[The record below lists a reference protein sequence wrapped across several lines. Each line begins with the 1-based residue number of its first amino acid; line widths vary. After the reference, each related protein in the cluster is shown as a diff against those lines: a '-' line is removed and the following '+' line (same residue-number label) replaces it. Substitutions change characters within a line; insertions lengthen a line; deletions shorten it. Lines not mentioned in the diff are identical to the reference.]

1 MNWAILITIGLL
13 LLSNIVMT
21 FAWYGHLK
29 LQQMGISA
37 HWPLIVVI
45 LFSWGIAFFEY
56 MLMVPANRIGFA
68 ENGGPFSLMQLK
80 VMQEVITLTIF
91 IIFVILSIEYYCY
104 VFQIMIKSMNQ
115 KNFYLIVTLLSIFHV
130 LLLLLLMA
138 FVSTMSTNPGEIP
151 LYWGFYI
158 GDDDYKR
165 KRYCLICNAFKPERS
180 HHCSVCNICVL
191 NMDHH
196 CPWVDNCIGFYNR
209 KFFMQ
214 LLLFVVLLTIYVDI
228 SELYFIVNLSI
239 KLFKQHIKYSEIALA
254 ALTIFAY
261 LAVFIF
267 SIIITNFFKFHIGL
281 VLKNSTT
288 IESLDQ
294 EHQKDFQK
302 FNLSPRENWEQV
314 FGCDS
319 LFWFVPF
326 PTKRGK
332 PDGDGLSWRTNES
345 TLDSNIKG
353 EENNFKKYGSNFD
366 TNYNSNNIPGSI

>member
-1 MNWAILITIGLL
+1 MEPNNNNIKGSSMIQTGKEKKKDKKYYGKLL
-13 LLSNIVMT
+13 
-21 FAWYGHLK
+21 
-29 LQQMGISA
+29 
-37 HWPLIVVI
+37 
-45 LFSWGIAFFEY
+45 
-56 MLMVPANRIGFA
+56 
-68 ENGGPFSLMQLK
+68 
-80 VMQEVITLTIF
+80 IF
-91 IIFVILSIEYYCY
+91 IIFVVISIEYYCY
-104 VFQIMIKSMNQ
+104 VFEIMIKSMNQ
-115 KNFYLIVTLLSIFHV
+115 KNFHLILTLLVIFHII
-130 LLLLLLMA
+130 LLLLLMA

-214 LLLFVVLLTIYVDI
+214 LLLYVVILTIYVDI
-228 SELYFIVNLSI
+228 SEFYFVVNLAI
-239 KLFKQHIKYSEIALA
+239 KLFKQHIKYSQIARATLV
-254 ALTIFAY
+254 IFAY
-261 LAVFIF
+261 LAIFIF

-319 LFWFVPF
+319 LFWFLPF
-326 PTKRGK
+326 PTKRGR
-332 PDGDGLSWRTNES
+332 PDGDGLSWRTNDN

-353 EENNFKKYGSNFD
+353 DDNNIRKYGSNYD
-366 TNYNSNNIPGSI
+366 TNYNSNNIPGSL

>member
-1 MNWAILITIGLL
+1 MIRRLKKDVLNQLPPKKRQKIEISTDSKIIKRLKMMMEKSSKKFESLLGTHIELDKLGINVDDLKTEKEKENEENSDKKEKKYYGKLLICIILL
-13 LLSNIVMT
+13 V
-21 FAWYGHLK
+21 
-29 LQQMGISA
+29 
-37 HWPLIVVI
+37 
-45 LFSWGIAFFEY
+45 
-56 MLMVPANRIGFA
+56 
-68 ENGGPFSLMQLK
+68 
-80 VMQEVITLTIF
+80 
-91 IIFVILSIEYYCY
+91 LSIEYYAY
-104 VFQIMIKSMNQ
+104 VFEVMLKAMNQ
-115 KNFYLIVTLLSIFHV
+115 KNFNLIFTLLIIFHV

-138 FVSTMSTNPGEIP
+138 FVSTMTTNPGEIP

-214 LLLFVVLLTIYVDI
+214 LLFFVVLLTIFIDI
-228 SELYFIVNLSI
+228 SEAYFIVNLSI
-239 KLFKQHIKYSEIALA
+239 RLFKKHIKYSEIFHA
-254 ALTIFAY
+254 AFAIFAY

-267 SIIITNFFKFHIGL
+267 SIIITNFFKFHVGL

-319 LFWFVPF
+319 LFWFIPF
-326 PTKRGK
+326 PTKRGR
-332 PDGDGLSWRTNES
+332 PDGDGLSWRTLES
-345 TLDSNIKG
+345 TLDSNVKV
-353 EENNFKKYGSNFD
+353 EESNIKKYGSNFD
-366 TNYNSNNIPGSI
+366 TNYNSNNIPGSL

>member
-1 MNWAILITIGLL
+1 MEPNNN
-13 LLSNIVMT
+13 NIK
-21 FAWYGHLK
+21 GS
-29 LQQMGISA
+29 G
-37 HWPLIVVI
+37 
-45 LFSWGIAFFEY
+45 
-56 MLMVPANRIGFA
+56 
-68 ENGGPFSLMQLK
+68 LMQTGKEKKKDKKYYGKL
-80 VMQEVITLTIF
+80 LIF
-91 IIFVILSIEYYCY
+91 IIFIVISIEYYCY
-104 VFQIMIKSMNQ
+104 VFEIMIKSMNQ
-115 KNFYLIVTLLSIFHV
+115 KNFHLILTLLVVFHI

-138 FVSTMSTNPGEIP
+138 FISTMSTNPGEIP

-165 KRYCLICNAFKPERS
+165 KRYCLICKAFKPERS

-228 SELYFIVNLSI
+228 SEFYFIVNI
-239 KLFKQHIKYSEIALA
+239 TIELFKQHIKYSQIARTMLV
-254 ALTIFAY
+254 IFAY
-261 LAVFIF
+261 LAILIF

-319 LFWFVPF
+319 LLWFIPF
-326 PTKRGK
+326 PTKRGR
-332 PDGDGLSWRTNES
+332 PDGDGLSWRTNEN
-345 TLDSNIKG
+345 TLDSNIKV
-353 EENNFKKYGSNFD
+353 EESNIKKYGSNFD

>member
-1 MNWAILITIGLL
+1 MEPNNN
-13 LLSNIVMT
+13 NIK
-21 FAWYGHLK
+21 GS
-29 LQQMGISA
+29 G
-37 HWPLIVVI
+37 
-45 LFSWGIAFFEY
+45 
-56 MLMVPANRIGFA
+56 
-68 ENGGPFSLMQLK
+68 LMQTGKEKKKDKKYYGKL
-80 VMQEVITLTIF
+80 LIF
-91 IIFVILSIEYYCY
+91 IIFIVISIEYYCY
-104 VFQIMIKSMNQ
+104 VFEIMIKSMNQ
-115 KNFYLIVTLLSIFHV
+115 KNFHLILTLLIVFHI

-138 FVSTMSTNPGEIP
+138 FISTMSTNPGEIP

-214 LLLFVVLLTIYVDI
+214 LLLYVVILTIYVDI
-228 SELYFIVNLSI
+228 SEFYFVVNLAI
-239 KLFKQHIKYSEIALA
+239 KLFKQHIKYSQIARATLV
-254 ALTIFAY
+254 IFAY
-261 LAVFIF
+261 LAIFIF

-319 LFWFVPF
+319 LFWFLPF
-326 PTKRGK
+326 PTKRGR
-332 PDGDGLSWRTNES
+332 PDGDGLSWRTNDN

-353 EENNFKKYGSNFD
+353 DDNNIRKYGSNYD
-366 TNYNSNNIPGSI
+366 TNYNSNNIPGSL

>member
-1 MNWAILITIGLL
+1 MDPNNNNIKGNSMIQTGKEKKKDKKYYGKLL
-13 LLSNIVMT
+13 
-21 FAWYGHLK
+21 
-29 LQQMGISA
+29 
-37 HWPLIVVI
+37 
-45 LFSWGIAFFEY
+45 
-56 MLMVPANRIGFA
+56 
-68 ENGGPFSLMQLK
+68 
-80 VMQEVITLTIF
+80 IF
-91 IIFVILSIEYYCY
+91 IKFVFISIEYYCY
-104 VFQIMIKSMNQ
+104 VFEIMIKSMNQ
-115 KNFYLIVTLLSIFHV
+115 KNFHLILTLLVIFHII
-130 LLLLLLMA
+130 LLLLLMA

-214 LLLFVVLLTIYVDI
+214 LLLYVVILTIYVDI
-228 SELYFIVNLSI
+228 SEFYFVVNLAI
-239 KLFKQHIKYSEIALA
+239 KLFKQHIKYSQIARATLV
-254 ALTIFAY
+254 IFAY
-261 LAVFIF
+261 LAIFIF

-319 LFWFVPF
+319 LFWFLPF
-326 PTKRGK
+326 PTKRGR
-332 PDGDGLSWRTNES
+332 PDGDGLSWRTNDN

-353 EENNFKKYGSNFD
+353 DDNNIRKYGSNYD
-366 TNYNSNNIPGSI
+366 TNYNSNNIPGSL

>member
-1 MNWAILITIGLL
+1 MEPNNN
-13 LLSNIVMT
+13 NIK
-21 FAWYGHLK
+21 GS
-29 LQQMGISA
+29 G
-37 HWPLIVVI
+37 
-45 LFSWGIAFFEY
+45 
-56 MLMVPANRIGFA
+56 
-68 ENGGPFSLMQLK
+68 LMQTGKEKKKDKKYYGKL
-80 VMQEVITLTIF
+80 LIF
-91 IIFVILSIEYYCY
+91 IIFIVISIEYYCY
-104 VFQIMIKSMNQ
+104 VFEIMIKSMNQ
-115 KNFYLIVTLLSIFHV
+115 KNFHLILTLLIVFHI

-138 FVSTMSTNPGEIP
+138 FISTMRTNPGEIP

-228 SELYFIVNLSI
+228 SEFYFIVNLTI
-239 KLFKQHIKYSEIALA
+239 ALFKQHIKYSQIARTMLV
-254 ALTIFAY
+254 IFAY
-261 LAVFIF
+261 LAIFIF

-294 EHQKDFQK
+294 EQQKDFQK

-319 LFWFVPF
+319 LLWFIPF
-326 PTKRGK
+326 PTKRGR
-332 PDGDGLSWRTNES
+332 PDGDGLSWRTNEN
-345 TLDSNIKG
+345 TLDSNIKV
-353 EENNFKKYGSNFD
+353 EESNIKKYGSNFD

>member
-1 MNWAILITIGLL
+1 MDPNTNNIKGSGMIQTGKEKKKDKKYYGKLL
-13 LLSNIVMT
+13 
-21 FAWYGHLK
+21 
-29 LQQMGISA
+29 
-37 HWPLIVVI
+37 
-45 LFSWGIAFFEY
+45 
-56 MLMVPANRIGFA
+56 
-68 ENGGPFSLMQLK
+68 
-80 VMQEVITLTIF
+80 IF
-91 IIFVILSIEYYCY
+91 IIFVVISIEYYCY
-104 VFQIMIKSMNQ
+104 VFEIMIKSMNQ
-115 KNFYLIVTLLSIFHV
+115 KNFHLILTLLVIFHII
-130 LLLLLLMA
+130 LLLLLMA

-214 LLLFVVLLTIYVDI
+214 LLLYVVILTIYVDI
-228 SELYFIVNLSI
+228 SEFYFVVNLAI
-239 KLFKQHIKYSEIALA
+239 KLFKQHIKYSQIARATLV
-254 ALTIFAY
+254 IFAY
-261 LAVFIF
+261 LAIFIF

-302 FNLSPRENWEQV
+302 FNLSPRKNWEQV

-319 LFWFVPF
+319 LFWFLPF
-326 PTKRGK
+326 PTKRGR
-332 PDGDGLSWRTNES
+332 PDGDGLSWRTNDN

-353 EENNFKKYGSNFD
+353 DDNNIRKYRSNYD
-366 TNYNSNNIPGSI
+366 TNYNSNNIPGSL

>member
-1 MNWAILITIGLL
+1 MDPNNNNIKGNSMIQTGKEKKKDKKYYGKLL
-13 LLSNIVMT
+13 
-21 FAWYGHLK
+21 
-29 LQQMGISA
+29 
-37 HWPLIVVI
+37 
-45 LFSWGIAFFEY
+45 
-56 MLMVPANRIGFA
+56 
-68 ENGGPFSLMQLK
+68 
-80 VMQEVITLTIF
+80 IF
-91 IIFVILSIEYYCY
+91 IIFVVISIEYYCY
-104 VFQIMIKSMNQ
+104 VFEIMIKSMNQ
-115 KNFYLIVTLLSIFHV
+115 KNFHLILTLLVIFHII
-130 LLLLLLMA
+130 LLLLLMA

-214 LLLFVVLLTIYVDI
+214 LLLYVVILTIYVDI
-228 SELYFIVNLSI
+228 SEFYFVVNLAI
-239 KLFKQHIKYSEIALA
+239 KLFKQHIKYSQIARATLV
-254 ALTIFAY
+254 IFAY
-261 LAVFIF
+261 LAIFIF

-319 LFWFVPF
+319 LFWFLPF
-326 PTKRGK
+326 PTKRGR
-332 PDGDGLSWRTNES
+332 PDGDGLSWRTNDN

-353 EENNFKKYGSNFD
+353 DDNNIRKYGSNYD
-366 TNYNSNNIPGSI
+366 TNYNSNNIPGSL

>member
-1 MNWAILITIGLL
+1 MEPNNN
-13 LLSNIVMT
+13 NIK
-21 FAWYGHLK
+21 GS
-29 LQQMGISA
+29 G
-37 HWPLIVVI
+37 
-45 LFSWGIAFFEY
+45 
-56 MLMVPANRIGFA
+56 
-68 ENGGPFSLMQLK
+68 LMQSGKEKKKDKKYYGKL
-80 VMQEVITLTIF
+80 LIF
-91 IIFVILSIEYYCY
+91 IIFVVICIEYYCY
-104 VFQIMIKSMNQ
+104 VFEIMIKSMNQ
-115 KNFYLIVTLLSIFHV
+115 KNFHLIVTLLIVFHI

-138 FVSTMSTNPGEIP
+138 FISTMSTNPGEIP

-191 NMDHH
+191 N
-196 CPWVDNCIGFYNR
+196 NCIGFYNR

-214 LLLFVVLLTIYVDI
+214 LLLFVVLLTIYVDL
-228 SELYFIVNLSI
+228 SEIYFIANLSI
-239 KLFKQHIKYSEIALA
+239 KLFKQHIKYSQIAKAILV
-254 ALTIFAY
+254 IFAY
-261 LAVFIF
+261 LAIFIF

-319 LFWFVPF
+319 LFWFIPF
-326 PTKRGK
+326 PTKRGR

-345 TLDSNIKG
+345 TLDSNIKI
-353 EENNFKKYGSNFD
+353 EESNTKKYGSNFD

>member
-1 MNWAILITIGLL
+1 MESNNSNLKGSGGLMMKDKEKKKDKKYYGKL
-13 LLSNIVMT
+13 L
-21 FAWYGHLK
+21 
-29 LQQMGISA
+29 
-37 HWPLIVVI
+37 
-45 LFSWGIAFFEY
+45 
-56 MLMVPANRIGFA
+56 
-68 ENGGPFSLMQLK
+68 
-80 VMQEVITLTIF
+80 IF

-104 VFQIMIKSMNQ
+104 VFEIMIKSMNQ
-115 KNFYLIVTLLSIFHV
+115 KNFHLILTLLVIFHII
-130 LLLLLLMA
+130 LLLLLMA

-214 LLLFVVLLTIYVDI
+214 LLLYVVILTIYVDI
-228 SELYFIVNLSI
+228 SEFYFVVNLAI
-239 KLFKQHIKYSEIALA
+239 KLFKQHIKYSQIARATLV
-254 ALTIFAY
+254 IFAY
-261 LAVFIF
+261 LAIFIF

-319 LFWFVPF
+319 LFWFLPF
-326 PTKRGK
+326 PTKRGR
-332 PDGDGLSWRTNES
+332 PDGDGLSWRTNDN

-353 EENNFKKYGSNFD
+353 DDNNIRKYGSNYD
-366 TNYNSNNIPGSI
+366 TNYNSNNIPGSL